1 MRESKLLF
9 EYHWMVNMKAT
20 ENLRGLSLNQKW
32 LKKLQV
38 IKFKNQLTWKTQKM
52 QSSVNKEK
60 TKNDMQKKYWKE
72 IKLSDIE
79 ILRIKVKLI

>member
-1 MRESKLLF
+1 
-9 EYHWMVNMKAT
+9 MKAT